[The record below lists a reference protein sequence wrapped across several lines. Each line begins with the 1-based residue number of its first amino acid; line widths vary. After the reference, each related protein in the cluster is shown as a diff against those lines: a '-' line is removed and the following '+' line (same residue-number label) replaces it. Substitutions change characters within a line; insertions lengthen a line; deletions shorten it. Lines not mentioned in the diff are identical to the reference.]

1 MNDTANHIEQLFESA
16 NQYGKLSTDLWKLK
30 AVDKAAELLA
40 STTKVLL
47 LLFLFVISLLFCAIG
62 LALFLGIVFSS
73 WPLGFLITG
82 LVFALIGLLMYL
94 MRNHWIKWPVR
105 NALIYTLLK
114 NSHAST
120 S

>member
-1 MNDTANHIEQLFESA
+1 MNETANHMEQLLESA
-16 NQYGKLSTDLWKLK
+16 NQYGKLSTELWKLK
-30 AVDKAAELLA
+30 AVDKSAELLA

-47 LLFLFVISLLFCAIG
+47 LLFIFVISFLFCSVG
-62 LALFLGIVFSS
+62 LALFLGSFFSNM
-73 WPLGFLITG
+73 PLGFLLTG
-82 LVFALIGLLMYL
+82 FVFGLIGILIYI

-105 NALIYTLLK
+105 NAFIHAILK

>member
-1 MNDTANHIEQLFESA
+1 MNETASHIEQLFESA
-16 NQYGKLSTDLWKLK
+16 TQYGKLSTDLWRLK
-30 AVDKAAELLA
+30 AVDKTAELLA

-62 LALFLGIVFSS
+62 LALFLGSIFSS
-73 WPLGFLITG
+73 TSLGFLITG
-82 LVFALIGLLMYL
+82 LLFALIGLLMYL

-105 NALIYTLLK
+105 NALIYALLK